1 MSSRV
6 AILWLFSGTIL
17 LGAGAGCATL
27 QQVMALRDVD
37 FSFDRVADVRLGGV
51 ELDRVRSFSDLG
63 VADAAR
69 LATAVADR
77 NLPLSLDVHLTAL
90 NPEENTVDARLV
102 RMDWTLLIEG
112 REALSGVFD
121 DEVILSP
128 GESRDVPFPVTLNL
142 VEFVDGSAR
151 DLLDMALSVAGLGG
165 EPTEL
170 AIRASPVVQ
179 TVLGPIRYPSPLI
192 LVRGTVGRD

>member
-1 MSSRV
+1 MPSSV
-6 AILWLFSGTIL
+6 AVLRLFSGSIL
-17 LGAGAGCATL
+17 LLAMAGCATL

-37 FSFDRVADVRLGGV
+37 FSFDRVADVRLAGV

-63 VADAAR
+63 LADAAR
-69 LATAVADR
+69 LTAAVADQD
-77 NLPLSLDVHLTAL
+77 LPLSLDIHLAAT
-90 NPEENTVDARLV
+90 NPEDNTVDARLV

-121 DEVILSP
+121 DEVILPP
-128 GESRDVPFPVTLNL
+128 GEPRDVPFPVTLNL

-151 DLLDMALSVAGLGG
+151 DLFDMALSLAGVGG
-165 EPTEL
+165 EPAEL

-179 TVLGPIRYPSPLI
+179 TVLGPIRYPRPLT
-192 LVRGTVGRD
+192 LLRGSVGQD

>member
-1 MSSRV
+1 MPSSV
-6 AILWLFSGTIL
+6 AVLRPLSGSIL
-17 LGAGAGCATL
+17 LLAMTGCATL

-37 FSFDRVADVRLGGV
+37 FSFDRVADVRLAGV
-51 ELDRVRSFSDLG
+51 ELERVRSFSDLG
-63 VADAAR
+63 LVEAAR
-69 LATAVADR
+69 LTSAVAERD
-77 NLPLSLDVHLTAL
+77 LPLSLDVHLNAT
-90 NPEENTVDARLV
+90 NPEDNTVDARLV

-121 DEVILSP
+121 DEVILPP
-128 GESRDVPFPVTLNL
+128 GEPRDVPFPVTLNL

-151 DLLDMALSVAGLGG
+151 DLFDMALALAGAGG
-165 EPTEL
+165 EPAEL

-192 LVRGTVGRD
+192 LVRGTVGQD